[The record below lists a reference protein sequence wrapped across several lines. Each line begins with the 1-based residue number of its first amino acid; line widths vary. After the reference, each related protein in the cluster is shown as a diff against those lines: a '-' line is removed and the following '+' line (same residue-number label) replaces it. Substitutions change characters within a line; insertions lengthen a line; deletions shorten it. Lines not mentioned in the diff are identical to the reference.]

1 MESCHAEATYMLVDE
16 NWIFDLRV
24 YSHYPVRIKRNQDIL
39 LKCNNLVF
47 PCNPIGEHYE
57 RSAFRYRVDG
67 SQLEIHMAVRYNEIK
82 KESEGKYTI
91 VPLVP
96 ETEPLFHPQ

>member
-1 MESCHAEATYMLVDE
+1 MLVDE

-24 YSHYPVRIKRNQDIL
+24 YSYYPVRIKCNQDKL
-39 LKCNNLVF
+39 LKCNNLVL
-47 PCNPIGEHYE
+47 PCNPIGKHYE

-67 SQLEIHMAVRYNEIK
+67 SRLKIHMAVRQMKLRK
-82 KESEGKYTI
+82 KVKGKYTI
-91 VPLVP
+91 IPLVP